1 MAERGQQAERE
12 ERSIVE
18 RIREMLGLSEPQAV
32 GSIVQGLDIS
42 RLIDYVL
49 AERPSARLEEEVDET
64 ATATVRGEVMRV
76 EAISR
81 ELIDVFVR
89 DGLSRIYHPLY
100 GDANL
105 QSRLGVLAQLLAE
118 IVRAAWK
125 QALESLDDAAR
136 RDRVLAAAESVSR
149 RALLVLV
156 EMYNKMTTMYYV
168 NAPAQTRPPLA
179 NVSLGFDII
188 GPTILR
194 PGGAERG
201 AR

>member
-1 MAERGQQAERE
+1 MAERQQAEQRE
-12 ERSIVE
+12 DRGLVD
-18 RIREMLGLSEPQAV
+18 RIREMLGLAEPQAV

-49 AERPSARLEEEVDET
+49 AERPAAKLEEEPDE
-64 ATATVRGEVMRV
+64 AAVNTVRGEVVRV

-118 IVRAAWK
+118 IVRAVWRRAR
-125 QALESLDDAAR
+125 ESLGDPNAR
-136 RDRVLAAAESVSR
+136 RQMLVAAEAISR

-156 EMYNKMTTMYYV
+156 EMYNKMTTIYYV

-194 PGGAERG
+194 REEAESG